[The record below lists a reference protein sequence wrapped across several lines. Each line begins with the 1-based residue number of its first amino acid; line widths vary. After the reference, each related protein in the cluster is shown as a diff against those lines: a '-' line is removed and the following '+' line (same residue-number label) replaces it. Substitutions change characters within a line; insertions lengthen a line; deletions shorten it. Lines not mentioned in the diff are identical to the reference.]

1 MSLTN
6 QRLKILLGLLCT
18 LLTVN
23 AYAQGADLV
32 LSMTPPTTVPPTRFV
47 TGSDIAY
54 TINVANEGAGDAANV
69 VVTNILSRDV
79 TLKSC
84 TATVG
89 ALCKIDSAD
98 DRVVTVS
105 FDSIAGQ
112 TSPTVPPATVAVTLV
127 ATVRPGANCADL
139 SYPISNSASVTTSS
153 PESKE
158 DNNSATVTIMAVNP
172 LPAIG
177 PLTASPNSLW
187 PPNHKM
193 VGVAV
198 DYSVTDSCGPVTCSP
213 LGVTSNEPVNG
224 TGDGNTSP
232 DWGTFD
238 DHHVQ
243 LRAERA
249 GGGSGRIYTVTATC
263 ENTLRLSSGRS
274 TAVWVPHDSSG
285 DVGPGVKPI
294 LYGAVLPASRAARVG
309 SPVTVYATI
318 INAGTFIGTGCSI
331 GLPGNIPATLSYQTT
346 NPQTNALTGSPNAPV
361 DIDAGASQS
370 FVVTVTPSATL
381 DPADIQLNFTCA
393 NASPAGSLTGINTLL
408 LSAWTTPTPDVV
420 ALVATTTGDGIANI
434 PGPWGTGFF
443 AVATSNVGSSGS
455 IIATADTG
463 ATKQPVDI
471 TLCQTNPATGNCLQ
485 QPAPSIPVSSASG
498 ETSTFAVFVRGSG
511 KNVAFD
517 PAGNRVFFRL
527 RNAANGAVVGATSVA
542 LRTP

>member
-1 MSLTN
+1 MSLLSR
-6 QRLKILLGLLCT
+6 RLNLLLGLLCT
-18 LLTVN
+18 LITVN

-54 TINVANEGAGDAANV
+54 TITVANQGAEDAANV

-84 TATVG
+84 TATDGV
-89 ALCKIDSAD
+89 LCKIDSVN
-98 DRVVTVS
+98 DRLVTAN
-105 FDSIAGQ
+105 FASIAGQ
-112 TSPTVPPATVAVTLV
+112 TSVTVTLV
-127 ATVRPGANCADL
+127 ATVKPGANCADL
-139 SYPISNSASVTTSS
+139 AYDISNSASVTTSS
-153 PESKE
+153 PESSE
-158 DNNSATVTIMAVNP
+158 NNNSAIVTITAVNP
-172 LPAIG
+172 PPAIG
-177 PLTASPNSLW
+177 LLTASPNSLW

-498 ETSTFAVFVRGSG
+498 ETSTFAVFVRATG
-511 KNVAFD
+511 KTVAFD
-517 PAGNRVFFRL
+517 PARNRVFVLF

-542 LRTP
+542 VQTQ

>member
-1 MSLTN
+1 MSLSSH
-6 QRLKILLGLLCT
+6 RLAFLLGLLCS
-18 LLTVN
+18 LLTGS
-23 AYAQGADLV
+23 ALAQVSDLV
-32 LSMTPPTTVPPTRFV
+32 LSMTATPTAVV
-47 TGSDIAY
+47 TGSDIVY
-54 TINVANEGAGDAANV
+54 TITVENQGAGDATNV
-69 VVTNILSRDV
+69 VVTDILSSDV

-84 TATVG
+84 TATDGV
-89 ALCKIDSAD
+89 LCKIDSVN
-98 DRVVTVS
+98 DRLVTVN
-105 FDSIAGQ
+105 FASIAGQ
-112 TSPTVPPATVAVTLV
+112 TSATVPPATVTVTLV
-127 ATVRPGANCADL
+127 ATAKRGVNCAVLAYD
-139 SYPISNSASVTTSS
+139 ISNSASVTTSS
-153 PESKE
+153 PESRE
-158 DNNSATVTIMAVNP
+158 NNNSAIVTITASNP
-172 LPAIG
+172 PPAIG
-177 PLTASPNSLW
+177 LLTPSPNSMW

-193 VGVAV
+193 VNVAV

-213 LGVTSNEPVNG
+213 LGVASNEPVNG

-232 DWGTFD
+232 DWLVID
-238 DHHVQ
+238 EHRVQ

-249 GGGSGRIYTVTATC
+249 GGGNGRIYTVTATC
-263 ENTLRLSSGRS
+263 ENTLGLSSSRS
-274 TAVWVPHDSSG
+274 TAVWVPHDSSGSVG

-346 NPQTNALTGSPNAPV
+346 NPQANALTGSPNVPV
-361 DIDAGASQS
+361 DIDSGASQS
-370 FVVTVTPSATL
+370 FVLTVTPSANL

-393 NASPAGSLTGINTLL
+393 NASPAGALTGINTLL
-408 LSAWTTPTPDVV
+408 LSAWTAPTPDVV

-443 AVATSNVGSSGS
+443 AVATINVGTSGS
-455 IIATADTG
+455 ITATADTG
-463 ATKQPVDI
+463 AMRQPVDI

-517 PAGNRVFFRL
+517 PASNRVFVRF

-542 LRTP
+542 VRTQ

>member
-1 MSLTN
+1 MSLLSR
-6 QRLKILLGLLCT
+6 RLNLLLGLLCT
-18 LLTVN
+18 LLTGS
-23 AYAQGADLV
+23 ALAQVATADLV
-32 LSMTPPTTVPPTRFV
+32 LSMTATPTAVV
-47 TGSDIAY
+47 TGSDIVY
-54 TINVANEGAGDAANV
+54 TITVENQGAGDATNV
-69 VVTNILSRDV
+69 VVSDIVSSDV

-84 TATVG
+84 TATDGV
-89 ALCKIDSAD
+89 LCKIDSVN
-98 DRVVTVS
+98 DRLVTVN
-105 FDSIAGQ
+105 FASIAGQ
-112 TSPTVPPATVAVTLV
+112 TSVTVTLV
-127 ATVRPGANCADL
+127 ATVKPGANCADL
-139 SYPISNSASVTTSS
+139 AYDISNSASVTTSS
-153 PESKE
+153 PESRE
-158 DNNSATVTIMAVNP
+158 NNNSAIVTITASNP
-172 LPAIG
+172 PPAIG
-177 PLTASPNSLW
+177 LLTASPNSLW

-511 KNVAFD
+511 KSVAFD

-542 LRTP
+542 VQTQ